1 MQKAENLLVMDIKV
15 IIFSKV
21 LFFSQVLWVPDRGNM
36 DCAVYCHCI
45 ASVSTDTALAA
56 LRNFYV
62 GVTNRRVALGPLS
75 SGWRLKKLPGA
86 SQGFSSFFFFL
97 T

>member
-1 MQKAENLLVMDIKV
+1 MQKVENLLVINTKV
-15 IIFSKV
+15 ITFSKV

-36 DCAVYCHCI
+36 GCAVCCHCI

-56 LRNFYV
+56 LRNFCV
-62 GVTNRRVALGPLS
+62 HVTIRHVALGPLS

-86 SQGFSSFFFFL
+86 SQGFFSFFFFL
-97 T
+97 S